1 MSQDNPLYQIQG
13 IIKKTFQ
20 PSLSFILKL
29 WHKKLNLILKIL
41 MIFLGKWLVSPL
53 CQMTLFYV
61 P

>member
-13 IIKKTFQ
+13 IIKKTFE

>member
-41 MIFLGKWLVSPL
+41 MIFLGKWLVSPF
-53 CQMTLFYV
+53 CQMRLFSV